1 MKKLGGFMCH
11 SAATTAVCIPSD
23 PRSTVVSRR
32 LARPDYANNNHAN
45 NGNRSARFVSNNTVK
60 YSKLV
65 ESSPSL
71 SVRSE
76 GKHINLKK
84 PAMPVMLSSP
94 AENNNVF
101 HVVVMRVAL
110 HCQGCASKVKRHL
123 SRMEGIVNPCIYY
136 SLYNHFYI

>member
-11 SAATTAVCIPSD
+11 SPAATAVCIPAD
-23 PRSTVVSRR
+23 PRSAVVTRR
-32 LARPDYANNNHAN
+32 LARVDNVNAN
-45 NGNRSARFVSNNTVK
+45 GDRMRLVSNAVK

-65 ESSPSL
+65 ESPSL

-76 GKHINLKK
+76 GTTMAVKK
-84 PAMPVMLSSP
+84 PVPTMLASSP
-94 AENNNVF
+94 SENVF

-123 SRMEGIVNPCIYY
+123 TKMEGSVSSY
-136 SLYNHFYI
+136 SFPN